1 MQRQC
6 VLGGVNKKQCEQ
18 EYGDWLI
25 KMRASRRPFTPK
37 LRRNCLLVACH
48 PDPSPL
54 SRSPCRQHCC
64 FRLNLASLW
73 KNTLA
78 PWQTG
83 SLCVFIVPVLN
94 GWKIPAGMARVAGG
108 RRLAGSRCSRP
119 VVLALRGPAAPCPS
133 CSSLSDKA
141 AFTGAQGRHAVL
153 GEGGRSSLWVSRASQ
168 HPRKLAPS
176 PLFIDEETE
185 A

>member
-1 MQRQC
+1 MLSRTRRQC
-6 VLGGVNKKQCEQ
+6 VLGGVNKKRCEQ
-18 EYGDWLI
+18 EYGDWLV

-37 LRRNCLLVACH
+37 LTRNCLLVACH

-54 SRSPCRQHCC
+54 SRSPCLQHCC

-83 SLCVFIVPVLN
+83 SLCIFIVPVLN

-108 RRLAGSRCSRP
+108 RRLPGSRCSRL
-119 VVLALRGPAAPCPS
+119 VVLALRGPAPPC
-133 CSSLSDKA
+133 LS
-141 AFTGAQGRHAVL
+141 VP
-153 GEGGRSSLWVSRASQ
+153 ASQ
-168 HPRKLAPS
+168 TKQLSLGLRGGTPCWGREVAAPS
-176 PLFIDEETE
+176 GFPELHSTPESWHRHPCL
-185 A
+185 